1 MIRRINVHITW
12 TLAVVAIWSLSR
24 VCSAF
29 VTSNNFVRRGRS
41 RELNKTSSTLSVEAE
56 SSMEENMFDKI
67 VLARSSCTRFR
78 RHGDEGGTGTG
89 TNSDPSVVKACLE
102 LLDLARRA
110 PSGFN
115 AQPYKVV
122 LVSTP
127 EAKEKLAKYCI
138 GRNADRVRDSDCTA
152 VFLAD
157 KECGRDGARF
167 GAFIRDTY
175 KQRKASRAKTL
186 NDEPE
191 VSNSGN
197 EESVPTLSK
206 FAEWKVRILVML
218 FSSGYPL
225 PRVISSPI
233 SFCVRLGVATVSAFT
248 RRKILVPSLSGAET
262 WATKNTSLV
271 AMTYMLGASSRGL
284 ASCPMEGFNA
294 GGMRKMLRI
303 PRRYSICLIVST
315 GKPYVRVDDIK
326 EDDVGMSHGVENGK
340 STTSRYP
347 SEQVIFENYF
357 SR

>member
-271 AMTYMLGASSRGL
+271 AMTYMLGGECS
-284 ASCPMEGFNA
+284 
-294 GGMRKMLRI
+294 K
-303 PRRYSICLIVST
+303 T
-315 GKPYVRVDDIK
+315 
-326 EDDVGMSHGVENGK
+326 
-340 STTSRYP
+340 
-347 SEQVIFENYF
+347 
-357 SR
+357 